1 MFSANENLMLR
12 EHKRRVV
19 QYVES
24 TIPEE
29 ALDMG
34 TTVMVMQTQC
44 RTPGCVPL
52 ETAIAIVFPRL
63 KGKLYENKE
72 WIPNL
77 KESVGGTYK
86 TKVLLPLS
94 EVMKDDV
101 LDALP
106 PQFAGGRKTW
116 ERTCL
121 QVRDLV
127 FGRIGGI
134 LGDGDTDIEVE
145 ERALLAKYLRQSL
158 DDYLAR
164 SCKAPE
170 LNMPFE
176 KLTISGGNVESQGQD
191 ESQVGGDE
199 NDKNGKV
206 IATGGSSDAATTGT
220 TTTSATPATAPANV
234 ISGTMEGNKN
244 FTIRRTLDNDDEEE
258 KGV

>member
-1 MFSANENLMLR
+1 MLR

-19 QYVES
+19 NHVEA

-94 EVMKDDV
+94 EVTKDDV

-106 PQFAGGRKTW
+106 PQFTGGRKTW

-145 ERALLAKYLRQSL
+145 ERTLLAQYLRESL

-164 SCKAPE
+164 GCKAPE

-176 KLTISGGNVESQGQD
+176 KLTISGD
-191 ESQVGGDE
+191 ETEGEDEDNGGSGKVVQVGGDE
-199 NDKNGKV
+199 NDESGKE
-206 IATGGSSDAATTGT
+206 IPAAGSSDTETTGT
-220 TTTSATPATAPANV
+220 TATSTTPTSASANV
-234 ISGTMEGNKN
+234 ISGTMGGSKN
-244 FTIRRTLDNDDEEE
+244 FTIRRALDDDDEEE
-258 KGV
+258 KGT